1 MPRSQS
7 DLSNTA
13 IRIFLQN
20 VGSFYDAERGFEPFK
35 PNARQKQ
42 EVYAFFNSCCAYCG
56 VPLDPDLS
64 TLDHLIP
71 LNRTALGLHA
81 WGNVVAC
88 CRHCNKD
95 KHHKNWM
102 DFLTIKAGPK
112 ARSRRNRILAFVAHY
127 RYKPEL
133 GLHAIAQ
140 NLYEDVGEVGMTLL
154 RLRFRQ
160 AQEII
165 RNITTPAPKAQKTTR
180 RQEPRRNSLKG

>member
-20 VGSFYDAERGFEPFK
+20 VGSFYDTERGLEPFK
-35 PNARQKQ
+35 PTKRQKQ
-42 EVYAFFNSCCAYCG
+42 EVYDFFKGCCAYCG
-56 VPLDPDLS
+56 EILNQDLS

-95 KHHKNWM
+95 KHFNNWV
-102 DFLTIKAGPK
+102 DFLRSKAGDQFTT
-112 ARSRRNRILAFVAHY
+112 RYQRIEEFVSYY

-133 GLHAIAQ
+133 GLHTIAQ
-140 NLYEDVGEVGMTLL
+140 NLYQDVGEVGMTLL
-154 RLRFRQ
+154 RLRFQQ
-160 AQEII
+160 AQDVIREI
-165 RNITTPAPKAQKTTR
+165 TKAEKLAP
-180 RQEPRRNSLKG
+180 NSP

>member
-20 VGSFYDAERGFEPFK
+20 VGSFYDTERGFEPFK
-35 PNARQKQ
+35 PNVKQKLK
-42 EVYAFFNSCCAYCG
+42 VYEFFDSRCAYCG
-56 VPLDPDLS
+56 VLLDLDLS

-88 CRHCNKD
+88 CRHCNKE
-95 KHHKNWM
+95 KHFNNRLE
-102 DFLTIKAGPK
+102 FLTIKAG
-112 ARSRRNRILAFVAHY
+112 RRAKQRRDRILAFVEHY
-127 RYKPEL
+127 RYRPEL

-165 RNITTPAPKAQKTTR
+165 RAITTQTAEVPK
-180 RQEPRRNSLKG
+180 